1 MKFDIVKY
9 IDDVCQ
15 SYFRGRCTKAY
26 ALNVIDLALD
36 ENSLQRLCDG
46 KEVVSDDANST
57 DDIKVTGGIVK
68 SYDQTWFVRP
78 DWCIEDK
85 TEDEDK

>member
-26 ALNVIDLALD
+26 ALGVIDLALD

-46 KEVVSDDANST
+46 KEVADVSE
-57 DDIKVTGGIVK
+57 TGGTIETN
-68 SYDQTWFVRP
+68 DQAWFVRP
-78 DWCIEDK
+78 NWCIEDK

>member
-46 KEVVSDDANST
+46 KEVADVSE
-57 DDIKVTGGIVK
+57 TGGTIETN
-68 SYDQTWFVRP
+68 DQAWFVRSN
-78 DWCIEDK
+78 WCIEDK

>member
-15 SYFRGRCTKAY
+15 GYFRGRCTKAC

-46 KEVVSDDANST
+46 KEVADVSE
-57 DDIKVTGGIVK
+57 TGGTIETN
-68 SYDQTWFVRP
+68 DTTWNIHP
-78 DWCIEDK
+78 EWCIEDK

>member
-15 SYFRGRCTKAY
+15 SYFRGGCTKAY

-46 KEVVSDDANST
+46 KEVADVSE
-57 DDIKVTGGIVK
+57 TGGTIEIN
-68 SYDQTWFVRP
+68 DQAWTIHP
-78 DWCIEDK
+78 NWCIEDK

>member
-46 KEVVSDDANST
+46 KEVADVSE
-57 DDIKVTGGIVK
+57 TGGTIETN
-68 SYDQTWFVRP
+68 DQAWTIHRN
-78 DWCIEDK
+78 WCIEDK
-85 TEDEDK
+85 TEDEE